1 MLVTHIVAVVV
12 MSTAFIMYMYFF
24 KQITSI
30 LASQS
35 RISCLKE
42 LRFVLCLESVAI
54 FF

>member
-1 MLVTHIVAVVV
+1 MLVTHIVAVVL
-12 MSTAFIMYMYFF
+12 MSTAFVLYMYFF